1 MIGALCMFGINTIV
15 YNEWP
20 CCFLKDALTSVQERD
35 AVSTTRASAWSAGQL
50 KTVTWGRVAVVTM
63 ATVKQDSV
71 SVTLAGMELTV
82 RTKRR
87 VTR

>member
-1 MIGALCMFGINTIV
+1 MIGALCMFEINTIV
-15 YNEWP
+15 YHQWP
-20 CCFLKDALTSVQERD
+20 CYFLKDALTSAQGRD
-35 AVSTTRASAWSAGQL
+35 AVSTTRASVWPAGQL

-71 SVTLAGMELTV
+71 SVTLAGMELTA